1 MAPLPPPCLLPPQT
15 PRLLLRDLVPDDA
28 PALFEVFADPTARG
42 LYPAMA
48 ERAHVDAWIERNLR
62 RYAEEGFGL
71 WALVLRETGQMVGD
85 RGLTL
90 QDLHGHDAL
99 EVGWHVRADLRGRG
113 LATEAGRACLESG
126 LCETD
131 WPRVISL
138 VHVDNA
144 ASAAVARKVHA
155 GRLPE
160 AVERR
165 GGSHH
170 VWFTD
175 RLGN

>member
-1 MAPLPPPCLLPPQT
+1 M
-15 PRLLLRDLVPDDA
+15 RELVLDDA
-28 PALFEVFADPTARG
+28 PALFEVFSDPAARG

-62 RYAEEGFGL
+62 RYAEQGFGL
-71 WALVLRETGQMVGD
+71 WALVLRETGEMVGD
-85 RGLTL
+85 CGLTL
-90 QDLHGHDAL
+90 QELEGRDQL

-113 LATEAGRACLESG
+113 LATEAGRACLDWG
-126 LCETD
+126 LAETD

-138 VHVDNA
+138 VHVDNP
-144 ASAAVARKVHA
+144 ASAAVARKVHRA
-155 GRLPE
+155 RLPE

-165 GGSHH
+165 GGAHH

-175 RLGN
+175 RLGR